1 MKLERHAEPASQK
14 PHRLGTL
21 AEPPVIPS
29 DDPARSAGW
38 SRRTRPPSR
47 KLDLD
52 AWAMAGVLL
61 LLWVLLAVLPAT
73 RGVFLTERNLGTLLT
88 QNAHVL
94 VIAVGMTLVVVIRGI
109 DLSVGAGVALTGVV
123 AALLQLRLGVSA
135 PLAIAAA
142 LACGAA
148 IGAWQ
153 GLWISRLGLPAF
165 VVTLAGFNAYRG
177 RRTGPA
183 RARGL
188 APMHRDF
195 AVVTG
200 SLSAGATWIAVAA
213 ALAAGLAVTVRD
225 AARRRAHG
233 LAPPSPTV
241 LAARVAGQVAVAA
254 FVLLVFGG
262 RGVPVPVL
270 IAAVVVIGGAFVTRR
285 TRFGRHVYAVGGNP
299 EAARLSGIDVRRVTL
314 WVYVIVGVLTAVAG
328 VLLAGRVNGVTPGSQ
343 GQLLELDVI
352 TAVVIGGTSLLGGR
366 GSVIGTLLGALVFG
380 TLANGMNLLG
390 VDSNWQ
396 LIAKGLILMTAV
408 LFDVLSKGGGRVLYR
423 ALAVVLALVVVTV
436 AIAARA
442 PRTRPDVVFLLSTLQ
457 EERYHKDQ
465 RYFEARA
472 RALGLRATTLAADND
487 NAKQIAQ
494 VEDALTRGARV
505 LVIQPTDSQAAS
517 TYVRLAHER
526 GAKVIA
532 YDRAIV
538 SRDLDYYVSHDSRRV
553 GVLQAE
559 AAIAA
564 TGGKGRFVILA
575 GQAGHSVATEITGG
589 YDDVLGPYVA
599 RGDIEIVVRQSHSAW
614 SPEQAL
620 RTVEDALARAGG
632 RVDAILANNSGMARG
647 AVQAIDAAGLHGVF
661 IAGADADAAN
671 VDFVCQGKQAIEVL
685 KDIQPLAET
694 AADVAAR
701 LVRGERPAPGPT
713 LALDGGQVPV
723 AAVQVE
729 VIGPAEVQ
737 RRLVDTGFLSAGD
750 VPACRSLTR

>member
-1 MKLERHAEPASQK
+1 MKLERNAEAPRHAPLPPA
-14 PHRLGTL
+14 
-21 AEPPVIPS
+21 
-29 DDPARSAGW
+29 
-38 SRRTRPPSR
+38 R
-47 KLDLD
+47 KLDLN
-52 AWAMAGVLL
+52 AGAMAGVLL

-73 RGVFLTERNLGTLLT
+73 RGVFLTERNLATLLT
-88 QNAHVL
+88 QNAHIL
-94 VIAVGMTLVVVIRGI
+94 VVAVGMTLVIVIRGI

-135 PLAIAAA
+135 PVAIAAA

-148 IGAWQ
+148 IGVWQ
-153 GLWISRLGLPAF
+153 GLWIARLGLPAF
-165 VVTLAGFNAYRG
+165 VVTLAGFNAFRG
-177 RRTGPA
+177 LGLVLSD
-183 RARGL
+183 ARGL
-188 APMHRDF
+188 APMHEDF
-195 AVVTG
+195 GFVTAALPV
-200 SLSAGATWIAVAA
+200 SATWALVLGAA
-213 ALAAGLAVTVRD
+213 AAGITMTLRD

-233 LAPPSPTV
+233 LTPPPGVV
-241 LAARVAGQVAVAA
+241 LAARVLGPLGLAA
-254 FVLLVFGG
+254 FVLRIFGG
-262 RGVPVPVL
+262 RGIPVPVL
-270 IAAVVVIGGAFVTRR
+270 VAAIVVLGGAFLTRR
-285 TRFGRHVYAVGGNP
+285 TRFGRHLYAVGGNP
-299 EAARLSGIDVRRVTL
+299 EAARLAGVDVRRVTV

-380 TLANGMNLLG
+380 TLANGMNLLA

-423 ALAVVLALVVVTV
+423 SLAVVVVLMVVT
-436 AIAARA
+436 AALASKAPAARPQVA
-442 PRTRPDVVFLLSTLQ
+442 FLLSTLQ
-457 EERYHKDQ
+457 EERYQKDQ

-472 RALGLRATTLAADND
+472 AALGLRVVTLAADND
-487 NAKQIAQ
+487 NARQIAQ
-494 VEDALTRGARV
+494 VEDVLSRGAKV
-505 LVIQPTDSQAAS
+505 LVIQPTDSKAAS

-538 SRDLDYYVSHDSRRV
+538 SADLDYYVSHDSYRV

-564 TGGKGRFVILA
+564 TGGRGRYVLLT
-575 GQAGHSVATEITGG
+575 GQAGHSVATEITRG
-589 YDDVLGPYVA
+589 YDDVLGPYLA
-599 RGDIEIVVRQSHSAW
+599 RGDLEIVVRQSHSAW

-647 AVQAIDAAGLHGVF
+647 AVQAIDAAGLTGVF

-671 VDFVCQGKQAIEVL
+671 VDFVCQGKQTIEVL

-694 AADVAAR
+694 AIEVAAR
-701 LVRGERPAPGPT
+701 LIRGERPDPGAT
-713 LALDGGQVPV
+713 AATVILAGRPVPV
-723 AAVQVE
+723 AAVRVE
-729 VIGPAEVQ
+729 VIRPGDVG
-737 RRLVDTGFLSAGD
+737 RLVASGFLTAAEL
-750 VPACRSLTR
+750 PACTAQLRR